1 MGIRKQSWV
10 YTKRSATRYYIKKS
24 PTMAGDFKY
33 GYNPIY

>member
-10 YTKRSATRYYIKKS
+10 YTKRSATRYIKKS